1 MEHHRDRFAQ
11 AAGEWRDMSFSERI
25 PYEDM
30 ARADKDR
37 HQKDLD
43 IASRNLN
50 AALLGSVP
58 KHGACARRSAFRP
71 LPRQLPPAIIRLM
84 ISVSLSRVLF
94 VLSIS
99 LFFFTSTRL
108 FVSSVDLS
116 YCTCVRVFVHPLAC
130 CRMRLLRDL
139 SGMFC
144 VLFCCPARMH
154 VWACAKLSTFS

>member
-11 AAGEWRDMSFSERI
+11 AAGEWRDMTFSERI

-58 KHGACARRSAFRP
+58 KHGVCARQTARPGPP
-71 LPRQLPPAIIRLM
+71 LPHQLPPAVR
-84 ISVSLSRVLF
+84 SFDDSRFYFIMRCF
-94 VLSIS
+94 VLW
-99 LFFFTSTRL
+99 
-108 FVSSVDLS
+108 VSPV
-116 YCTCVRVFVHPLAC
+116 
-130 CRMRLLRDL
+130 
-139 SGMFC
+139 FC
-144 VLFCCPARMH
+144 VFFLFCRLIC
-154 VWACAKLSTFS
+154 

>member
-11 AAGEWRDMSFSERI
+11 AAGEWRDMTFSERI

-58 KHGACARRSAFRP
+58 KHGAGAYPPLRRP
-71 LPRQLPPAIIRLM
+71 LSPTMMP
-84 ISVSLSRVLF
+84 F
-94 VLSIS
+94 
-99 LFFFTSTRL
+99 
-108 FVSSVDLS
+108 
-116 YCTCVRVFVHPLAC
+116 
-130 CRMRLLRDL
+130 LR
-139 SGMFC
+139 F
-144 VLFCCPARMH
+144 
-154 VWACAKLSTFS
+154 